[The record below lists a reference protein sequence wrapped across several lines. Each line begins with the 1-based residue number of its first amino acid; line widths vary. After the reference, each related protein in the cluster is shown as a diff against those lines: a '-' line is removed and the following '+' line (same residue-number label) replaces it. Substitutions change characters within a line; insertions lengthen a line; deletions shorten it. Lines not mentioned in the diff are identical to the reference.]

1 MGNYQEVM
9 QRTEWFRHDRF
20 GLFIH
25 WGLYSVAGR
34 HEWAKSHER
43 ITDEAYQ
50 KYFDNFTA
58 EHYDPVAWAK
68 LAKKAGMKYAV
79 LTVKHHEGFCLFD
92 SAYTD
97 YKSTNAP
104 AARDLAREFVDAF
117 RAEGLKVGF
126 YYSLID
132 WHHPDYPHASDP
144 IHPQR
149 NNPDYADDNRNFDR
163 YLDYMHAQVR
173 ELCENY
179 GKIDIMWFDYSYGE
193 MRGEK
198 WRGTQLIQMIRSL
211 QPHIV
216 IDNRLDGSGDATG
229 LHDNLDEAPIYCG
242 DFVSPEQYVP
252 TEGIKDEL
260 GRDKPWEACITTQE
274 TSWGYVSHNKT
285 FMSAREVVYMLVD
298 CVSKNGNLLLNV
310 GPNAK
315 GEFPKQ
321 TVALLEEVGEW
332 TYQNGESIYGC
343 GAVPYPQPE
352 WGRLTGKE
360 GVVYAHIFDKSG
372 YCLVVDGLPTST
384 VDYGLFLRDLAE
396 CKLGDFWNSSV
407 LGSYV
412 SIAHKKGNDDN
423 LDTVIKIVL
432 KKEN

>member
-163 YLDYMHAQVR
+163 YLD
-173 ELCENY
+173 
-179 GKIDIMWFDYSYGE
+179 
-193 MRGEK
+193 
-198 WRGTQLIQMIRSL
+198 
-211 QPHIV
+211 
-216 IDNRLDGSGDATG
+216 
-229 LHDNLDEAPIYCG
+229 
-242 DFVSPEQYVP
+242 
-252 TEGIKDEL
+252 
-260 GRDKPWEACITTQE
+260 
-274 TSWGYVSHNKT
+274 
-285 FMSAREVVYMLVD
+285 
-298 CVSKNGNLLLNV
+298 
-310 GPNAK
+310 
-315 GEFPKQ
+315 
-321 TVALLEEVGEW
+321 
-332 TYQNGESIYGC
+332 
-343 GAVPYPQPE
+343 
-352 WGRLTGKE
+352 
-360 GVVYAHIFDKSG
+360 
-372 YCLVVDGLPTST
+372 
-384 VDYGLFLRDLAE
+384 
-396 CKLGDFWNSSV
+396 
-407 LGSYV
+407 
-412 SIAHKKGNDDN
+412 
-423 LDTVIKIVL
+423 
-432 KKEN
+432 